1 MLKKLFLICFIIT
14 GTLSAQVDTSA
25 IVGTLHDSS
34 GAAIPSAGITITE
47 RDTNIST
54 VVHTNA
60 QGDYTSPPLRVGTYS
75 VTVEAPG
82 FQSQTISGIT
92 LQVQDR
98 RRVDFTMAVGQVSEH
113 VTVTDASPAI
123 QTETS
128 SLGQVLT
135 SSTITALPLNGRDYL
150 QLATLSAGVI
160 ATSSGTNGN
169 TGGGS
174 SSGTQNS
181 FAANGARG
189 TMNNFLLDGIDNNS
203 NDTGGMI
210 LRTSVDAIQEFK
222 IQTNSFSAEF
232 GRGGGAAINAIIKS
246 GTNSYHGGVFEFI
259 RNTAMDARP
268 YFDDPT
274 TKEGSFQQ
282 NQFGATL
289 GGPILRDKLFWFGD
303 YQGTISRT
311 PTSFTSSVPTEA
323 QRNGDFSGPGNP
335 VIYDPSTYDPNTNSR
350 TPFAGNILT
359 GMDPL
364 AKKIMSVYPLPNQ
377 PGKLKNNYV
386 IAPIAHVR
394 IDQGDFRSDYHMSD
408 ADQMF
413 FRWSMS
419 GMTAENPAP
428 LPGIASGGGS
438 STGQASEN
446 TLGSALGETHIFN
459 STTVNELRIGFNHI
473 DINRG
478 VPVGGNIQPPS
489 DMSIPGVPTTLAS
502 GLTLFAPSGGYR
514 RVGAPRYAPTIL
526 SSSEREITDTLNLVR
541 GKHTIAL
548 GGSIRWSE
556 FNILQ
561 VPAPNGQFNFSGQFT
576 ADPASDSGGSPLA
589 DWLLGLPSTST
600 ITTVFKLHNRQ
611 YTPSVFLQDNYK
623 VNEKLTLNLGV
634 RYDFFSPIVEKNNRQ
649 SNFDFATGKLIVAGV
664 DGNSRS
670 LVTPDHLNFVPRVG
684 FAYNIHG
691 ETVLSGA
698 YGIFFNG
705 QEIRTA
711 APLQLAY
718 NAPFY
723 YQSSFYSN
731 GITPVL
737 TVSGGF
743 PAFSAANALYPAV
756 TSADRRLKTPYYQ
769 QWNLQVQQA
778 MPAKISLSVAYAG
791 SKGTHLQSV
800 TDQNQVRTP
809 GPADVQSSRPY
820 PTFGSFTSIQNRGS
834 STYHSAQVKAEKRA
848 SDGLTFLSSFT
859 WSKTMNDQPEICC
872 AAPFP
877 QDSYNV
883 AAERGPADF
892 DQRLRW
898 ATSFDYELP
907 FGRGRRFATTNRALD
922 VVFGGWHLGGIYAL
936 TSGFPFSPSLG
947 FDPSNTGTQ
956 GIVRPNQL
964 RNGSLPRGKRSK
976 DLWFDPTA
984 YEAPTTY
991 AFGNAHRN
999 SLTGPGSNSFDGS
1012 LRKVFSMSETKNLQV
1027 RAEFFNMFNHPNF
1040 AQPDPFIDDG
1050 PGAAGVITDIGIPM
1064 RQIQLGLKLNF

>member
-1 MLKKLFLICFIIT
+1 MLKKLLSLCFLIT
-14 GTLSAQVDTSA
+14 GSMSAQVDTSA

-34 GAAIPSAGITITE
+34 GAVIASANITITE
-47 RDTNIST
+47 QETNIST
-54 VVHTNA
+54 VVHANA
-60 QGDYTSPPLRVGTYS
+60 EGDYTSPPLRVGTYS
-75 VTVEAPG
+75 VTVEAEG
-82 FQSQTISGIT
+82 FQSQTRTGIT

-98 RRVDFTMAVGQVSEH
+98 RRVDFTMALGKVSEH
-113 VTVTDASPAI
+113 VTVTDEAPSI

-128 SLGQVLT
+128 SLGQVI
-135 SSTITALPLNGRDYL
+135 SSATITSLPLNGRDYL

-174 SSGTQNS
+174 SSGNQNS

-203 NDTGGMI
+203 NDTGGLI

-232 GRGGGAAINAIIKS
+232 GRGGGAAINAITKS
-246 GTNSYHGGVFEFI
+246 GSNTYHGGVFEFI

-289 GGPILRDKLFWFGD
+289 GGPILKDKLFWFGD

-311 PTSFTSSVPTEA
+311 PTSFTSSVPTA
-323 QRNGDFSGPGNP
+323 DQRNGDFSAPGNP
-335 VIYDPSTYDPNTNSR
+335 IIYDPASYNSVTNTR

-364 AKKIMSVYPLPNQ
+364 AKRVMSLYPLPNQ
-377 PGKLKNNYV
+377 PGKLKNNYI
-386 IAPIAHVR
+386 IAPIAHDR
-394 IDQGDFRSDYHMSD
+394 IDQGDFRGDYRISDTDH
-408 ADQMF
+408 MF

-419 GMTAENPAP
+419 GKTAQNPAP

-446 TLGSALGETHIFN
+446 TMGSALGETHIFN

-478 VPVGGNIQPPS
+478 VPAGGNIQPPA
-489 DMSIPGVPTTLAS
+489 DMSVPGVPTTLAS
-502 GLTLFAPSGGYR
+502 GLTLFVPSSGYR
-514 RVGAPRYAPTIL
+514 RVGAPRYAPTII
-526 SSSEREITDTLNLVR
+526 SSSERVITDTVNMVR
-541 GKHTIAL
+541 GKHTLTFGAAM
-548 GGSIRWSE
+548 RWSE

-561 VPAPNGQFNFSGQFT
+561 VPAPNGQFSFSGQFT
-576 ADPASDSGGSPLA
+576 QNPATDSGGSALA

-611 YTPSVFLQDNYK
+611 YTPSAFLQDNYK
-623 VNEKLTLNLGV
+623 LSEKLTLNLGI
-634 RYDFFSPIVEKNNRQ
+634 RYDFFAPIVEKNNHQ
-649 SNFDFATGKLIVAGV
+649 SNFDFATGQMVVAGV
-664 DGNSRS
+664 NGASRS
-670 LVTPDHLNFVPRVG
+670 LVEPDHLNFVPRVG
-684 FAYNIHG
+684 FAYNLHG
-691 ETVLSGA
+691 NTVLSGA
-698 YGIFFNG
+698 YGIFYNG

-723 YQSSFYSN
+723 YQSSFFSN

-743 PAFSAANALYPAV
+743 PPFSAANALFPAV
-756 TSADRRLKTPYYQ
+756 TSVDQRLKTPYYQ

-778 MPAKISLSVAYAG
+778 LPSKISLSVAYAG
-791 SKGTHLQSV
+791 SKGTHLQSL

-820 PTFGSFTSIQNRGS
+820 PTLGSFTSIQNRGS
-834 STYHSAQVKAEKRA
+834 STYHSAQVKMEKQY
-848 SDGLTFLSSFT
+848 SHGLTFLSSLT
-859 WSKTMNDQPEICC
+859 LSKTVNDQPEICC
-872 AAPFP
+872 TQPFP

-883 AAERGPADF
+883 AAEKGLADF
-892 DQRLRW
+892 DQRVRW
-898 ATSFDYELP
+898 ASSFDYELP
-907 FGRGRRFATTNRALD
+907 FGKDRQFSTANRALD
-922 VVFGGWHLGGIYAL
+922 LALGGWHIGGIYAL
-936 TSGFPFSPSLG
+936 ASGFPFSPQLG
-947 FDPSNTGTQ
+947 FDPSNTGSQ
-956 GIVRPNQL
+956 GLVRPNQL
-964 RNGSLPRGKRSK
+964 RDGSLPRGKRSA

-984 YEAPTTY
+984 YEVPSTF
-991 AFGNAHRN
+991 AFGNAKRN
-999 SLTGPGSNSFDGS
+999 SLTGPGINTFDGS
-1012 LRKVFSMSETKNLQV
+1012 LRKVFALGETKNLQV
-1027 RAEFFNMFNHPNF
+1027 RAEFFNMLNHPNF
-1040 AQPDPFIDDG
+1040 AQPDSYIDDG
-1050 PGAAGVITDIGIPM
+1050 PGAAGVITDTGIPM
-1064 RQIQLGLKLNF
+1064 RQVQLGVKFNF